1 MRRGQNTIV
10 SRCASDATVLLSKY
24 LTTIGNQKVA
34 CREIWRIGAPPSQ
47 SGCRSSAERAGW
59 LLDGPCNH
67 HGRGPRSPR
76 SQSGQAAFHVG
87 VVYDQRR
94 AQPCPRSSTS
104 SLRTTARHFL
114 SGSDCQHAHRRKS
127 ALCGHARDRRR
138 ASRQHVVINLE
149 RRSKCARRRRRACAF
164 RPAPVER
171 NRRRFP
177 QLDAM
182 RTRHSREWRVVTGF

>member
-1 MRRGQNTIV
+1 MCF
-10 SRCASDATVLLSKY
+10 RCHSCHNLFWPEY
-24 LTTIGNQKVA
+24 LMKIGNPKVA
-34 CREIWRIGAPPSQ
+34 CREMWRAGAPPSR
-47 SGCRSSAERAGW
+47 SGYGSSAERAGW

-94 AQPCPRSSTS
+94 AQPCPAHQR
-104 SLRTTARHFL
+104 RAFKQTARHFL
-114 SGSDCQHAHRRKS
+114 SGSDCQRAHRRKS

-182 RTRHSREWRVVTGF
+182 AGRVIPVNGA

>member
-10 SRCASDATVLLSKY
+10 ARRASDATVLLSKY

-34 CREIWRIGAPPSQ
+34 CREMWRAGAPPSR
-47 SGCRSSAERAGW
+47 SGYGSSAERAGW

-94 AQPCPRSSTS
+94 AQPCPAHQR
-104 SLRTTARHFL
+104 RAFKQTARHFL

-138 ASRQHVVINLE
+138 ASRQHVAIDLE
-149 RRSKCARRRRRACAF
+149 RRSKCARADAELPPSDRRRSLEANAF
-164 RPAPVER
+164 PR
-171 NRRRFP
+171 
-177 QLDAM
+177 QLGSPKVHAFAN
-182 RTRHSREWRVVTGF
+182 S